1 MREREYLPN
10 NKKESEDK
18 IGRFVILQPLLSSP
32 PFSFSVSLSLTPSAF
47 PLLPGVGLFLFNM
60 SMHKYTQVLSNSL
73 NKDAACDSPVLTA
86 TQALPTPLDP
96 LKTAQHR
103 HPIYDSFLWNVPHY
117 IAPPPPPPPLYFPVE
132 AVSYLAVRVCM
143 HAVSARARCT
153 DEHILPV

>member
-18 IGRFVILQPLLSSP
+18 IGRFVIPQPLLSFP

-60 SMHKYTQVLSNSL
+60 SMHKYTQVLSNGL

-103 HPIYDSFLWNVPHY
+103 HPIYDSFL
-117 IAPPPPPPPLYFPVE
+117 
-132 AVSYLAVRVCM
+132 
-143 HAVSARARCT
+143 
-153 DEHILPV
+153 